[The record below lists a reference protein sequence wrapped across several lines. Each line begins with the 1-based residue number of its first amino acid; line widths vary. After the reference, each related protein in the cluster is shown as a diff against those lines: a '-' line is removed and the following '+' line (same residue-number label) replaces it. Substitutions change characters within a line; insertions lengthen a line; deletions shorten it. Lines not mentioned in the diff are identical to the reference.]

1 MFDAGRGVIIAHGG
15 LRALLFFTPV
25 QFMPLHQLN
34 DFALLRFTGSDA
46 RDFLHGQLTCDV
58 QALQPG
64 FSSYGGYCSPKGR
77 LLATFLLVCD
87 GEGYTMLL
95 PAAIAEAI
103 RKRLAMYVLRSKVA
117 VSLMSVT
124 PIGASGD
131 DLAAALFGLRL
142 EVPAQT
148 HRASGCAIRLPGDRV
163 LVIGEQ
169 NQPVPADDGH
179 WRRLD
184 IAAGIPFIGP
194 ETQEQFVPQMVNL
207 DLIGALSYS
216 KGCYPGQE
224 IVARTQYLGTLK
236 RRMVLAHI
244 DTSKPVNA
252 GDPLYSTDMADQSSG
267 TVVNAAP
274 SPHGGT
280 DVLAVIQLSNLE
292 TGSVHWSSP
301 QGPML
306 TIKPLP
312 YPVDQ

>member
-224 IVARTQYLGTLK
+224 IVARTHYLGRLK
-236 RRMVLAHI
+236 QRMYRVSAQAVL
-244 DTSKPVNA
+244 SA
-252 GDPLYSTDMADQSSG
+252 GDKLYCAELGDQSAGMIVSAVQDG
-267 TVVNAAP
+267 SACTA
-274 SPHGGT
+274 
-280 DVLAVIQLSNLE
+280 LAVLQTANATTAIYHAGSLQGPALKLE
-292 TGSVHWSSP
+292 T
-301 QGPML
+301 
-306 TIKPLP
+306 LP
-312 YPVDQ
+312 YTIH